1 MSLLMMK
8 IPGGLGGVGV
18 SAGVAGLPKGVDF
31 GAALDSVADQYVL
44 GSPGVLAVL
53 RMRNPNHP
61 LLTGDSETLGGVLR
75 SLRDA
80 KVGPS
85 RRAEWLTRLVFG
97 GLIFSP
103 VVTSGLIVY
112 QQTGYW
118 LFGAFAAT
126 LAALAVVEGAALVS
140 DRMCSRLQN
149 WLDSRFFQRG
159 GSPEEMMMMR
169 GGSLGL
175 IESDPSLFGGFLE
188 TGVMEMF
195 RGEEGK
201 ARGRK
206 ESLTAQV
213 ERLRLSIQEQRSAI
227 EAQALEAEMRNSLL
241 ARLEQA
247 QREMEDLITEEFQKE
262 EAIIKSIQEF
272 LGGIRTM
279 RNDLRQETRAMA
291 LSEAVAGIEAAV
303 DRLRA
308 DTERRE
314 VARIESVVSMATYV
328 ARLQEM
334 GEELTRL
341 LAARREV
348 EGLLLLPTPV

>member
-1 MSLLMMK
+1 MILDGRVVS
-8 IPGGLGGVGV
+8 VSTYGV
-18 SAGVAGLPKGVDF
+18 SAGGVACLSKGVDF
-31 GAALDSVADQYVL
+31 GAALDSIADQYVL
-44 GSPGVLAVL
+44 GSPGVLAAL
-53 RMRNPNHP
+53 RRGNPSHP

-85 RRAEWLTRLVFG
+85 RRAKLLSGLASG
-97 GLIFSP
+97 GLVLSP
-103 VVTSGLIVY
+103 AVASGLIVY
-112 QQTGYW
+112 QQTGNW
-118 LFGAFAAT
+118 VLS
-126 LAALAVVEGAALVS
+126 AVVAGGAVVGAVEVS
-140 DRMCSRLQN
+140 NWMYPLLQN
-149 WLDSRFFQRG
+149 WLDSRFFQRV
-159 GSPEEMMMMR
+159 GSPEERVMEYVAEM

-175 IESDPSLFGGFLE
+175 IESDPRLFGDFLE

-213 ERLRLSIQEQRSAI
+213 ERLRLSIQEQISAI
-227 EAQALEAEMRNSLL
+227 EAQALEAEMRNPLL

-247 QREMEDLITEEFQKE
+247 QREMEDLITEEVQKE

-279 RNDLRQETRAMA
+279 QNDLRQETRAMA

-314 VARIESVVSMATYV
+314 VARIKSVVSMAAYV
-328 ARLQEM
+328 ARLTKM
-334 GEELTRL
+334 GEDLTIL

-348 EGLLLLPTPV
+348 EGLLLLPKPV